1 MAHIIVFILIIIM
14 LLIALGVCIYYV
26 KLNKH
31 YYTYTFEKSEKLE
44 KELDEANKKNV
55 QMLDRL
61 NKVAYLNTV
70 SNIYNI
76 DYFISSTGKLFLEAP
91 EGHYTLVTF
100 NIANMG
106 NINKLFGS
114 DEGNRS
120 IKYAA
125 ESLRFL
131 CQIKRYPY
139 AHLYSNLFGALI
151 KSQDDE
157 VILSFV
163 SDMTNKMV
171 NYTDSF
177 SLESS
182 FGIYKI
188 EDINVSMLEMINCT
202 MLAQNMNKNIKNC
215 NYNYYNEEL
224 DKQFKENKQMS
235 AEMEVAMAEHKFL
248 MYLQPMVDL
257 RTFKITS
264 AEALVRWNHPEKGI
278 LSPYAFLPLLEGTA
292 VIEKLDYYMWEECCR
307 TIRRW
312 IDNKIEPTPIDMNIS
327 PIHFASNKFIA
338 KLNELTSHYLID
350 KKYLVLEIPERAIAS
365 GNKTIISIMNE
376 LHNSG
381 YSICIDNFGS
391 MSSPLNL
398 LQDLPIN
405 SIKLDRSFINKN
417 IETED
422 GLTILRYLIAMTIE
436 IGLSVFVE
444 GVETEEQADFL
455 AEIGSEVAQG
465 YFFSKPINLR
475 EFDDLNRSMIN
486 KVYKGDSYYPTFED
500 LEKDLDMIDYLLK
513 ENKSTRA

>member
-1 MAHIIVFILIIIM
+1 MVPIIVLVSIILL
-14 LLIALGVCIYYV
+14 LLIALGVCIYFIN
-26 KLNKH
+26 LNKH
-31 YYTYTFEKSEKLE
+31 YYDYTQEKTEKLE
-44 KELDEANKKNV
+44 KDLENANAKNV
-55 QMLDRL
+55 EMLDRL
-61 NKVAYLNTV
+61 NKVAYMNTV

-76 DYFISSTGKLFLEAP
+76 DYFINKTCKKFVDNPSGE
-91 EGHYTLVTF
+91 YTLVTF

-120 IKYAA
+120 IVFAA
-125 ESLRFL
+125 ETLRFVAQL
-131 CQIKRYPY
+131 KHYPY
-139 AHLYSNLFGALI
+139 AHLYSNLFGALVTSC
-151 KSQDDE
+151 KDD
-157 VILSFV
+157 VILGFV
-163 SDMTNKMV
+163 EDLTERLN

-182 FGIYKI
+182 FGIYKVT
-188 EDINVSMLEMINCT
+188 DVNVPMLEMINCT
-202 MLAQNMNKNIKNC
+202 MLAQNMNKNIKEC
-215 NYNYYNEEL
+215 NYNYYNDTL

-235 AEMEVAMAEHKFL
+235 AEMEVAMEEHKFL
-248 MYLQPMVDL
+248 MYLQPMVNL

-278 LSPYAFLPLLEGTA
+278 LSPYAFLPLLEGTS

-327 PIHFASNKFIA
+327 PIHFASNKFIT
-338 KLNELTSHYLID
+338 KLNELTEHYLID
-350 KKYLVLEIPERAIAS
+350 KNLLVLEIPERAVAS
-365 GNKTIISIMNE
+365 GNKTVINIMNE
-376 LHNSG
+376 LHENG
-381 YSICIDNFGS
+381 YNLCIDNFGS
-391 MSSPLNL
+391 MSSPINL

-405 SIKLDRSFINKN
+405 SIKIDRSFIIKN
-417 IETED
+417 TATEE

-436 IGLSVFVE
+436 VGLSVYVE
-444 GVETEEQADFL
+444 GVETEDQADFL

-475 EFDDLNRSMIN
+475 EFDELNRSMIN

-513 ENKSTRA
+513 KA